1 MIVTVLTTLATVL
14 VVVAV
19 VGVVVALLADDRD
32 PSVLL
37 AWLFVIVLVPVLG
50 VVAYFFV
57 GRNQRK
63 ETRHRGRQ
71 RSRLLR
77 ADERDL
83 VPVLT
88 ASRDFSEAAVA
99 ALDGTP
105 GQRVESA
112 GHREGGSV
120 PVPADSVRLY
130 FAGADK
136 FRDLL
141 EDLRGARERIDLMY
155 LIWEKDELTAEVT
168 RILLERIEAGVRV
181 HVLYDWLSS
190 LPYKKNELE
199 RLAEAGAVVAPCYK
213 RPRQLNYRNHMKM
226 AIVDTAVVYSGGMN
240 MGQEYIDG
248 GERFETWRDTHF
260 RLTGPVVAVYLRLFA
275 DTWILNG
282 RDEDLFVSDLEPAVG
297 SAAGPVGGPVGGPP
311 ADHAVGE
318 GVPVQVLHS
327 SVSTAY
333 PTIRDVFVVALTT
346 ARDRVWIQSPY
357 FVPDEPLLTAMCVAA
372 SSGVDVRFM
381 MTGHPDKKVPFNA
394 AHAYFATILRAGVR
408 VFTYDA
414 GFLHSKT
421 VTMDERLAIIGT
433 CNWDIRSLILHDEVV
448 AVFYDRDIA
457 RICAN
462 QYERD
467 LAHCTEVTLADLS
480 ALGRWPRLR
489 NSLCRLFSRLL

>member
-1 MIVTVLTTLATVL
+1 MILSILATLATVL
-14 VVVAV
+14 VVAAV
-19 VGVVVALLADDRD
+19 VGVVVALLTDDRD

-37 AWLFVIVLVPVLG
+37 AWLFVIVLIPVLG

-63 ETRHRGRQ
+63 ETHQRGQQ
-71 RSRLLR
+71 RSRLHQM
-77 ADERDL
+77 DQRDL
-83 VPVLT
+83 APVLA
-88 ASRDFSEAAVA
+88 ASRDFSKAAVA

-141 EDLRGARERIDLMY
+141 ADLRGARERIDLMY

-168 RILLERIEAGVRV
+168 GILLDRIHAGVRV
-181 HVLYDWLSS
+181 HILFDWLSS
-190 LPYKKNELE
+190 LPYKKDELE
-199 RLAEAGAVVAPCYK
+199 QLARAGAVVAPCYK

-226 AIVDTAVVYSGGMN
+226 AFVDNAVVYSGGMN

-248 GERFETWRDTHF
+248 GKRFETWRDTHF
-260 RLTGPVVAVYLRLFA
+260 RMTGPVVAVYLRLFA
-275 DTWILNG
+275 DTWLLNG
-282 RDEDLFVSDLEPAVG
+282 REEDVFPAGGELLVDH
-297 SAAGPVGGPVGGPP
+297 PV
-311 ADHAVGE
+311 DE

-327 SVSTAY
+327 SVSTAF
-333 PTIRDVFVVALTT
+333 PTIRDVFVVALTN

-357 FVPDEPLLTAMCVAA
+357 FIPDEPLLTAMCVAA

-394 AHAYFATILRAGVR
+394 AHAYFGTILRAGVR

-421 VTMDERLAIIGT
+421 VTMDEHLAIIGT

-448 AVFYDRDIA
+448 SVFYDQGVA
-457 RICAN
+457 RTCGE

-467 LAHCTEVTLADLS
+467 LAHCSEVTLADLA
-480 ALGRWPRLR
+480 ALSRWATLR